1 MFGMRENP
9 NIGRGLQVHPPHYAF
24 EMMKYMFIEWH
35 YFKLIQKDFPCIKI
49 NWIDYMDL
57 LFMMCADGGDDK
69 PHINLAPENGYFIP
83 STKIWWWLKVWLE
96 CTKDPKV
103 LRPQDC
109 HHYV

>member
-1 MFGMRENP
+1 
-9 NIGRGLQVHPPHYAF
+9 
-24 EMMKYMFIEWH
+24 
-35 YFKLIQKDFPCIKI
+35 
-49 NWIDYMDL
+49 MDL